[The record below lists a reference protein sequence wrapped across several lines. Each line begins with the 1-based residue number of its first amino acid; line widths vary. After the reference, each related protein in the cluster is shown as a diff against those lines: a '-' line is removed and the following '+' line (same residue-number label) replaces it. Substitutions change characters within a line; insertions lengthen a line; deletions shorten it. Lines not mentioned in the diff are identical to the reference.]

1 MTAAVLTPF
10 SGSKAIELG
19 NRLWRKRVLPVGDI
33 DYKGRT
39 LHFTKDYLAEL
50 ARSFRARAY
59 DQVPF
64 QLADA
69 ENKHTNDPERFAGEI
84 TDFEV
89 DEDGLYIKLSATERG
104 DRVLRENPKL
114 GVSARIVEDYARA
127 DGKFF
132 SAAVQHVLGTL
143 DPRIPQLGGW
153 QAVEASNDVDTTLD
167 LSTAVFTG
175 EERNVAEEFTTEERG
190 RLAKLLQIPED
201 KLDKL
206 TALADADLDRLTA
219 EGEGEGGELSDEE
232 LAALIEGMS
241 EEELAALES
250 EFEAEVTAAAPGLS
264 NQAAMALEMANV
276 RAEENE
282 RQLSIITAELDAQ
295 RFAAEKARLVR
306 DHGVPP
312 FLVDLAKPLLEGTG
326 HTVDL
331 SNGTS
336 VDAGQIMRRVLT
348 EYSKAARMMDLS
360 VELGSP
366 VDEPEQHGAA
376 EQARDDVVS
385 RARAQM
391 FGLRS

>member
-1 MTAAVLTPF
+1 MTTAVLTPF
-10 SGSKAIELG
+10 SGAKAIELG

-39 LHFTKDYLAEL
+39 LHFTRDYLTGL
-50 ARSFRARAY
+50 ARSFRERAY

-84 TDFEV
+84 IDFEV
-89 DEDGLYIKLSATERG
+89 GDDGLYIKLSATDRG
-104 DRVLRENPKL
+104 HKVLKENPNL

-153 QAVEASNDVDTTLD
+153 QAVEASNDADMVLD
-167 LSTAVFTG
+167 LSTAVFKG
-175 EERNVAEEFTTEERG
+175 EERKVPDFTTEERG

-206 TALADADLDRLTA
+206 TALADVDLDKLTGEH
-219 EGEGEGGELSDEE
+219 EGDEELSDEE
-232 LAALIEGMS
+232 LAALVDGLS
-241 EEELAALES
+241 DEELAGLEA
-250 EFEAEVTAAAPGLS
+250 EFEAEVAAAAPAGLS
-264 NQAAMALEMANV
+264 NQAAMAIEMANV
-276 RAEENE
+276 RADENE

-306 DHGVPP
+306 DSGVPP
-312 FLVDLAKPLLEGTG
+312 YLVDLARPLLEGTG

-331 SNGTS
+331 SNGTA
-336 VDAGQIMRRVLT
+336 VDAGQIMRQVLT
-348 EYSKAARMMDLS
+348 QYAKAARMMDLS

-366 VDEPEQHGAA
+366 LDEPDQQGQAA
-376 EQARDDVVS
+376 QERDDVVS
-385 RARAQM
+385 RAKAQM
-391 FGLRS
+391 FGMGLR